1 MIEIGNFKYVSRKL
15 FIKLRTSKSMSQ
27 KNFGKVIG
35 IKTSTV
41 NKRESEGL
49 LNIVE
54 IYNLCEK
61 IGLDPREKL
70 IEMLEQAESLKTQAV
85 FKIKERNTTSD
96 Y

>member
-1 MIEIGNFKYVSRKL
+1 
-15 FIKLRTSKSMSQ
+15 MSQ

-70 IEMLEQAESLKTQAV
+70 IEMLEQAESLKTQTA
-85 FKIKERNTTSD
+85 FKIKERNTTID
-96 Y
+96 H